1 MWDCGQMKSK
11 PLVNKGSDPKTSGA
25 GLRSVK
31 IKVLQSVY
39 PQSGKLR
46 SGRDHRFKMEPDL
59 FNPSKFG
66 NTCQGIANYYNIKGG
81 ITWGCADL
89 SAMDWWSGP
98 TSKKYNR
105 GNNVYNRGKS
115 CNTIS
120 LGGGK
125 GCINWVQGGNPA
137 GNDTLLWWKQFS
149 NYNTPKDFW
158 AYIAEKN
165 IEGPPG
171 ARILYISQAGSSE
184 TTKRFKYSWSKA
196 CCGWSPYF
204 SIWVYQTRPQNIPEN
219 KLKKIYISQKSSPH
233 HKYRVSSKSASL
245 GWRDTTSFWV
255 YKSDPGNIAPSKLNE
270 CEGDCDSDRDC
281 APGLKCFQRS
291 SSSSLVPGCM
301 PGGRGDNP
309 THDYCYNPKPKFSGG
324 TPPSKHMYFENGK
337 MKAII
342 NNKVC
347 GLEWDS
353 NIKNGRRNAKWDC
366 ENSDRGDPWTT
377 LPTNEDVMIANNQI
391 CRISHNRSDK
401 GIVRT
406 EWECDPGNGTKFKIN
421 PTD

>member
-1 MWDCGQMKSK
+1 MNGCTFFSWWADGGCHLSSSAARYR
-11 PLVNKGSDPKTSGA
+11 SDSGVTT
-25 GLRSVK
+25 GPGCS
-31 IKVLQSVY
+31 
-39 PQSGKLR
+39 
-46 SGRDHRFKMEPDL
+46 DTTL
-59 FNPSKFG
+59 F
-66 NTCQGIANYYNIKGG
+66 
-81 ITWGCADL
+81 
-89 SAMDWWSGP
+89 
-98 TSKKYNR
+98 
-105 GNNVYNRGKS
+105 
-115 CNTIS
+115 
-120 LGGGK
+120 GGGK
-125 GCINWVQGGNPA
+125 ECIKWVQGGKP
-137 GNDTLLWWKQFS
+137 GKDSLLWWKQFPD
-149 NYNTPKDFW
+149 YNTPTDFW
-158 AYIAEKN
+158 AYIAEEN
-165 IEGPPG
+165 ITGPPG

-204 SIWVYQTRPQNIPEN
+204 SIWVYQTRPQNIPKN
-219 KLKKIYISQKSSPH
+219 KLKQIYISQKSSPH

-245 GWRDTTSFWV
+245 GWRDTISFWV
-255 YKSDPGNIAPSKLNE
+255 YKNDPGDKASPKLNE

-281 APGLKCFQRS
+281 ASGLKCFQRNS
-291 SSSSLVPGCM
+291 SSSIVPGCM
-301 PGGRGDNP
+301 PGGKGDIGD
-309 THDYCYNPKPKFSGG
+309 HDYCYNPKPKFSGG

-377 LPTNEDVMIANNQI
+377 LPTDEDVMIANNQI

-421 PTD
+421 AKD